1 MKWKLLLPKELHLKM
16 NQDGL
21 KVCLR
26 KCPEL
31 TFSFMNTFHFC
42 TQSQRVTCPKSHTF
56 TFLAPV
62 GFVILHIG
70 QKFRYLSGRILCCCI
85 LKKKTSCIIVP
96 IKFFQDVFANYV
108 GGWCGQNL
116 TSRDAASW
124 KNWVKFEICWEL
136 NLSS

>member
-1 MKWKLLLPKELHLKM
+1 MFFWQKFFLVIWDMMENKENEMKILLPKELRLKM

-31 TFSFMNTFHFC
+31 TFSFMNAFHFC
-42 TQSQRVTCPKSHTF
+42 TQSQSVTCPKSHTF

-70 QKFRYLSGRILCCCI
+70 
-85 LKKKTSCIIVP
+85 
-96 IKFFQDVFANYV
+96 
-108 GGWCGQNL
+108 
-116 TSRDAASW
+116 
-124 KNWVKFEICWEL
+124 
-136 NLSS
+136 